1 MRASGRWP
9 AALLMTFVV
18 AHAATALAQSP
29 VAAPMAVSEND
40 GAGAGVTADP
50 CAALEPAPEVVTA
63 YMIESAKAR
72 SAKRPPPVPSKDALA
87 VYNAWQGRLAA
98 KDFSGRCSYERAN
111 QALAPATDHR
121 VVLFGDS
128 ITQLWGAMDPDFFKG
143 DTINRGV
150 SSQTTAQMLGRFR
163 ADAIEPGPKV
173 ILILAGTNDIAGNT
187 GPTSLSRIED
197 NIEAMA
203 ELAKAHGIRII
214 LGSVLP
220 TSGYKWRPAIRPVET
235 IKSLNG
241 WLQAYAQRNGLIY
254 VDYYAAL
261 VDADGG
267 FKTALTTDGVHP
279 NVDGYKVMRPLAE
292 RAIRQAL
299 QAAGR

>member
-1 MRASGRWP
+1 MKVSGRWS
-9 AALLMTFVV
+9 AVLLMTLIVG
-18 AHAATALAQSP
+18 HATTAQAQSP
-29 VAAPMAVSEND
+29 VAAPMAVWEND
-40 GAGAGVTADP
+40 GADAGVTADP
-50 CAALEPAPEVVTA
+50 CAQLEAAPAVVVA
-63 YMIESAKAR
+63 YQVESVKAR
-72 SAKRPPPVPSKDALA
+72 SAKLPPPVPSKDALA

-111 QALAPATDHR
+111 HALAPATDHR

-150 SSQTTAQMLGRFR
+150 SGQTTAQMIGRFR
-163 ADAIEPGPKV
+163 ADAIEPDPKV
-173 ILILAGTNDIAGNT
+173 ILMLAGTNDIAGNT
-187 GPTSLSRIED
+187 GPTSLARIED
-197 NIEAMA
+197 DIEAMA
-203 ELAKAHGIRII
+203 ELAKVHGIRII

-261 VDADGG
+261 VDANGG
-267 FKTALTTDGVHP
+267 FDKALTTDGVHP
-279 NVDGYKVMRPLAE
+279 NLEGYRVMRPLAE